1 MRGFA
6 ESLGGRPCWYLR
18 QCCQENNHLSSKRRS
33 LRNLPELLDAISD
46 CVRPAGCLSP
56 GCTRGLQASAQ
67 IGGRDPPQIR
77 QQPAGIIE
85 RPRARP
91 RQFFPLIPHW
101 RTSRPPPPP
110 KSPLLPP
117 KPRHSPA

>member
-67 IGGRDPPQIR
+67 IGGRGPVP
-77 QQPAGIIE
+77 
-85 RPRARP
+85 
-91 RQFFPLIPHW
+91 
-101 RTSRPPPPP
+101 TT
-110 KSPLLPP
+110 P
-117 KPRHSPA
+117 KPTGTNQIPPARAATVFPFIPI